1 LILVIEVILLLLSLV
16 LLLNLISMTKV
27 RKAAVNFIF
36 ITVLLDIIGFG
47 IIIPA
52 LPALLEGMMSIDA
65 NEAAVYG
72 GYLLFAF
79 AITQFLFSPFM
90 GNLSDQYGRRPIILL
105 SLLGFVV
112 DYLLLAVAP
121 TFAWLVIGR
130 LIAGFFGASF
140 STANSYIADI
150 STDENRSK
158 NFGMLGAAFGVGFIV
173 GPLMG
178 GLLGEIGLRV
188 PFYCAAALTFCNL
201 LYGYFILPESLS
213 IENRRKFEWKKS
225 NPISTLRK
233 IGNYKNIG
241 YLLIAFFI
249 INLGSHAIQSNWTYF
264 TMYKFDWSEG
274 MVGLSLAV
282 VGAMVGV
289 VQAMLAQKSAD
300 TIGVGKSIIVGF
312 GLYTMG
318 MFLFSVA
325 SATWMMFLFL
335 VPYALGGIAMP
346 NLQSFMVSKVS
357 PKEQGEL
364 QGGLTSLIS
373 LSTIIGPIMMTQVFF
388 YFTSETSIVQF
399 AGAPFLLGGVFML
412 ASFLIVFFTLDR
424 SQSTD

>member
-1 LILVIEVILLLLSLV
+1 
-16 LLLNLISMTKV
+16 
-27 RKAAVNFIF
+27 
-36 ITVLLDIIGFG
+36 
-47 IIIPA
+47 
-52 LPALLEGMMSIDA
+52 
-65 NEAAVYG
+65 
-72 GYLLFAF
+72 
-79 AITQFLFSPFM
+79 
-90 GNLSDQYGRRPIILL
+90 
-105 SLLGFVV
+105 
-112 DYLLLAVAP
+112 
-121 TFAWLVIGR
+121 
-130 LIAGFFGASF
+130 
-140 STANSYIADI
+140 
-150 STDENRSK
+150 
-158 NFGMLGAAFGVGFIV
+158 
-173 GPLMG
+173 
-178 GLLGEIGLRV
+178 
-188 PFYCAAALTFCNL
+188 
-201 LYGYFILPESLS
+201 
-213 IENRRKFEWKKS
+213 
-225 NPISTLRK
+225 
-233 IGNYKNIG
+233 
-241 YLLIAFFI
+241 
-249 INLGSHAIQSNWTYF
+249 
-264 TMYKFDWSEG
+264 

-289 VQAMLAQKSAD
+289 VQAMLALKSAD

>member
-1 LILVIEVILLLLSLV
+1 
-16 LLLNLISMTKV
+16 
-27 RKAAVNFIF
+27 
-36 ITVLLDIIGFG
+36 
-47 IIIPA
+47 
-52 LPALLEGMMSIDA
+52 
-65 NEAAVYG
+65 
-72 GYLLFAF
+72 
-79 AITQFLFSPFM
+79 
-90 GNLSDQYGRRPIILL
+90 
-105 SLLGFVV
+105 
-112 DYLLLAVAP
+112 
-121 TFAWLVIGR
+121 
-130 LIAGFFGASF
+130 
-140 STANSYIADI
+140 
-150 STDENRSK
+150 
-158 NFGMLGAAFGVGFIV
+158 
-173 GPLMG
+173 
-178 GLLGEIGLRV
+178 
-188 PFYCAAALTFCNL
+188 
-201 LYGYFILPESLS
+201 
-213 IENRRKFEWKKS
+213 
-225 NPISTLRK
+225 
-233 IGNYKNIG
+233 
-241 YLLIAFFI
+241 
-249 INLGSHAIQSNWTYF
+249 
-264 TMYKFDWSEG
+264 MYKFDWSEG